1 MLWKTFVHF
10 EDEFRMP
17 AFNIEGFSEWKT
29 VLIHINIKQEIN
41 YKIKTIKLKKKKK
54 YKYWIANMVW
64 RAVVGE

>member
-17 AFNIEGFSEWKT
+17 EFDIYGFGEWKT
-29 VLIHINIKQEIN
+29 VLIHTNIKQGIN
-41 YKIKTIKLKKKKK
+41 YKIKTILKKKK
-54 YKYWIANMVW
+54 YKCWIANMLW